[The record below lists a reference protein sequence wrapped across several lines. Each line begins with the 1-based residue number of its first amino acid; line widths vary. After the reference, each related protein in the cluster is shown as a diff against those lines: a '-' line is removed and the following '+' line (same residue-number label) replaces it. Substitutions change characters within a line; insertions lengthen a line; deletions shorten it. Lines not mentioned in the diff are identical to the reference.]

1 MVCSCRGLGRG
12 SVLAFQFRWTWRS
25 PALGCLGS
33 SFGDFELESTWRG
46 WSRDLQSPKL
56 TWACHT
62 EAGRRTVVENHSAEK
77 YLNLLFFRDYEERWN
92 LEYGV
97 SSRCSRGFGRRWQ
110 RSLPGLCQD
119 LHVSHRQDP
128 LTAPHLLH
136 HRFAL
141 YQACS

>member
-25 PALGCLGS
+25 PALGFLGS

-62 EAGRRTVVENHSAEK
+62 EAGRRTVVENHSAETNIG
-77 YLNLLFFRDYEERWN
+77 LQIIRNYEDKDGTLRME
-92 LEYGV
+92 
-97 SSRCSRGFGRRWQ
+97 
-110 RSLPGLCQD
+110 
-119 LHVSHRQDP
+119 
-128 LTAPHLLH
+128 
-136 HRFAL
+136 
-141 YQACS
+141 